1 MSLSLSLTHTLC
13 NFNTSRY
20 YFQTIVRHRVYTAMH
35 RSVVVNVY
43 RRVSSAYVRILTGKP
58 ASFDEQIVLLD
69 DPDFSRSDYYIL
81 VL

>member
-1 MSLSLSLTHTLC
+1 M
-13 NFNTSRY
+13 
-20 YFQTIVRHRVYTAMH
+20 YTAMH